1 MKLLNLSNV
10 LNWLPKLNR
19 QVWILIAGRLLSG
32 IGTGFTLFYAP
43 IFFADGVGLS
53 KTTVGL
59 ALGSASISGI
69 IGRFLSGVFS
79 DQPRWGRKRTLLLS
93 SVVSALASFILASAN
108 DFITLVIGNL
118 LLGFGVGL
126 YWPATEAM
134 IADLTTA
141 SNRHEAYALSRF
153 GDSLGLQLGVVF
165 GGILIAL
172 TGIYRL
178 LFVIDGIS
186 FFVFLAIVWVAIS
199 ESYHIQNSYNNK
211 TNATSNHWFVAFR
224 DKILLIYLCVNILF
238 TTYIAQIQTTLPLYF
253 TNFVSTKAT
262 GQGFSTTTISGLF
275 TWHIALAIILQ
286 LPAARFLRKFS
297 YPQGLIYSLMIW
309 IAGFLLIYFTGTST
323 NHPLLWAI
331 ISLGMLALATV
342 AYTPIASS
350 FVVELAPDS
359 MRGIYLSI
367 NSQCWA
373 IGYFIG
379 PALGGWALD
388 LPRPFA
394 DSWWVV
400 LAISAGMGILVLQQ
414 LDRLMQQRISHL

>member
-1 MKLLNLSNV
+1 MKLFNPSNV
-10 LNWLPKLNR
+10 LNWLPKLNQ

-53 KTTVGL
+53 KTAVGL

-69 IGRFLSGVFS
+69 FGRFLSGVLS

-93 SVVSALASFILASAN
+93 SMVSALASFILASAN
-108 DFITLVIGNL
+108 DFIALIIGNL

-141 SNRHEAYALSRF
+141 SSRHEAYALSRF

-186 FFVFLAIVWVAIS
+186 FLVFLTIIWVAVS
-199 ESYHIQNSYNNK
+199 ESYHFQNSH
-211 TNATSNHWFVAFR
+211 TNETNTNPNSWFVAFR
-224 DKILLIYLCVNILF
+224 DKILLIYLGVNILF

-262 GQGFSTTTISGLF
+262 DQGFSTTTISGLF
-275 TWHIALAIILQ
+275 TWHIALAIVLQ
-286 LPAARFLRKFS
+286 LPAARFLRRFS
-297 YPQGLIYSLMIW
+297 YPQGLIGSLLIW
-309 IAGFLLIYFTGTST
+309 IAGFLLIYLTGTTT
-323 NHPLLWAI
+323 NIPLFWAI

-350 FVVELAPDS
+350 FVAELAPDS

-388 LPRPFA
+388 LPRPLA

-400 LAISAGMGILVLQQ
+400 LAMSAGIGILVLQQ
-414 LDRLMQQRISHL
+414 LDRLMQHRSSHL